1 MDPSTEPSQ
10 CDSLADP
17 SLPTYKQVITD
28 HPSAK
33 KAVKSAKL
41 KKPRAAPKSKSKSK
55 KKNKNISPSPDIASG
70 DDEDNA
76 VKKVIVTTNFKLFV
90 LDVDRS
96 KKAKKVWLLISP
108 PNPIEI
114 EITISPKDEATTH
127 DQFISLVTSKCEN
140 AVANTGAILSDGL
153 SSGSPVINWFVS
165 IARVEGFKKGKPF
178 LLENQMAFNTW
189 MEALADNEADE
200 STLSIEMTN
209 PNRVA
214 KLQHDAE
221 VLAKDAVR
229 KEAKRLITVA
239 REAKRARAGDSEG
252 GKRKRLDEDS
262 DEDTEGSDDEVEY
275 DKDAVKLFMRQLY
288 ATHSA
293 NALYDR
299 HLPVYINP
307 LNHSQYFLLSNG
319 TCQKWA
325 RALVKV
331 REGVSIQSPP
341 KEFKYETLPPANSI
355 PTSTKQLARTST
367 PAGCAHHA
375 CSGHASHASP
385 PSSSDG
391 PQPGKDV
398 GIRDYINFIG
408 LRQADEV
415 VDLLIRN
422 DLQNFKIFR
431 SRNLDRSALRSL
443 GLTLGVVTQL
453 CDYVSKFER
462 HLAKQDLLASN

>member
-1 MDPSTEPSQ
+1 MDPDPSTEPSQ
-10 CDSLADP
+10 FDSSADP

-33 KAVKSAKL
+33 KAVKKN
-41 KKPRAAPKSKSKSK
+41 PRAAPKSKSKRTKK
-55 KKNKNISPSPDIASG
+55 KKNKSPSPDIISG

-76 VKKVIVTTNFKLFV
+76 VKKVMITTTFKLFV

-114 EITISPKDEATTH
+114 EITASPKDEATTH
-127 DQFISLVTSKCEN
+127 EQFISLVTSKCEN

-165 IARVEGFKKGKPF
+165 IARLEGFKKGKPF
-178 LLENQMAFNTW
+178 LLANEMAFNTW
-189 MEALADNEADE
+189 IEALSDNDADE

-239 REAKRARAGDSEG
+239 REAKRAQAAGSEG

-262 DEDTEGSDDEVEY
+262 DEDDEDSDDEVDN

-299 HLPVYINP
+299 HIPVYIHPTNR
-307 LNHSQYFLLSNG
+307 SQYFLLSNG

-325 RALVKV
+325 RALV
-331 REGVSIQSPP
+331 REGVSIHSPP
-341 KEFKYETLPPANSI
+341 KELKYETLPPAKPI
-355 PTSTKQLARTST
+355 PTGRNQPAGTST

-375 CSGHASHASP
+375 CAGHASQLP
-385 PSSSDG
+385 SSDG
-391 PQPGKDV
+391 AQPGNDI
-398 GIRDYINFIG
+398 GIRDYIKFIG

-415 VDLLIRN
+415 ADLLIRN

-453 CDYVSKFER
+453 CDYVTKFER
-462 HLAKQDLLASN
+462 HLAKQDLLVSN